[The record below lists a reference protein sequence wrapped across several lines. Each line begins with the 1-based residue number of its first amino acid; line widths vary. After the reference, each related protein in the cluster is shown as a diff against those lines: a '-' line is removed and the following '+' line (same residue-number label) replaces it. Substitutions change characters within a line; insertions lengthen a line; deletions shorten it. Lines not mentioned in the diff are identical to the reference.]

1 MKLVKGGRGIFEIR
15 QNGQVLYSKASTGH
29 FPTADELAGLNVT

>member
-1 MKLVKGGRGIFEIR
+1 VKLTKGGRGIFEIR

-29 FPTADELAGLNVT
+29 FPTPAELAKLNFT